1 MTPAHSPPR
10 LVVLTSNSVAV
21 YNGRKLV
28 AFSKEPF
35 AYTASKEP
43 LAYTASE
50 IEEIRVADYTQEQAS

>member
-35 AYTASKEP
+35 AYTAS
-43 LAYTASE
+43 E
-50 IEEIRVADYTQEQAS
+50 IEEMRVADYTQEQAS